1 MMKEK
6 PLEAYQPTAAELMV
20 AQSIDGLLEMLMT
33 GKLAGIG
40 VCAVKHDGEP
50 SFFYL
55 NSDEKPVLRPV
66 LNRLLGLYE
75 SGQQFKGLSNAPAN
89 NRSYL
94 VH

>member
-1 MMKEK
+1 MMKED
-6 PLEAYQPTAAELMV
+6 YTPTPSEMAV
-20 AQSIDGLLEMLMT
+20 AQHIDGLLQQLMT
-33 GKLAGIG
+33 GKLAAIG
-40 VCAVKHDGEP
+40 VCAVKHDGDP
-50 SFFYL
+50 AFFYL

-75 SGQQFKGLSNAPAN
+75 AGQQFKGLSNAPAN